1 MVMAPPPRRR
11 CLGQW
16 VRMLAALGFPIL
28 VRQREGAEVG
38 LLRAKADGAVSAD
51 VALLLGAVVEF
62 SDLLRSRV
70 TFFG

>member
-16 VRMLAALGFPIL
+16 VRMLAVLGSPIL
-28 VRQREGAEVG
+28 VWQREGAEVG

-51 VALLLGAVVEF
+51 VALLLGAVVEL

>member
-1 MVMAPPPRRR
+1 
-11 CLGQW
+11 
-16 VRMLAALGFPIL
+16 MLAALGSPIL

-51 VALLLGAVVEF
+51 VALLLGAIVEF

>member
-1 MVMAPPPRRR
+1 MVVAAPPCRR

-28 VRQREGAEVG
+28 VQQREGAEVG
-38 LLRAKADGAVSAD
+38 LLRAKADGAASAD
-51 VALLLGAVVEF
+51 VALLLWAVVEL